1 MASNSYLKELI
12 YTSDFPGRA
21 IPVIYL
27 ADGKPGFSINQWI
40 YWLVGGGIILPMGYC
55 GLKGTGISCV

>member
-1 MASNSYLKELI
+1 MKIMASNSYLKELI

-27 ADGKPGFSINQWI
+27 ADGKSGFSINQWI
-40 YWLVGGGIILPMGYC
+40 YWLVGGGITQSLLRDHI
-55 GLKGTGISCV
+55 